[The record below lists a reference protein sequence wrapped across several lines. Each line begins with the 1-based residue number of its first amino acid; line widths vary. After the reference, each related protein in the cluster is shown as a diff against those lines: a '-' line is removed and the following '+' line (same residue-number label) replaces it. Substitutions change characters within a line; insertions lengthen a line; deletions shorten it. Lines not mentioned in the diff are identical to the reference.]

1 MIDRL
6 LFKHPRSVGESY
18 GEHLLVAGSFGVSMI
33 GAGLACLVHAIVPC
47 LFERTGSKTIDHL
60 HGRMIRNRRR
70 VNTSAQPDGVPAGSE
85 AA

>member
-18 GEHLLVAGSFGVSMI
+18 GEHLLVAGSFGVSMV
-33 GAGLACLVHAIVPC
+33 GAGLACLVHAVVPC
-47 LFERTGSKTIDHL
+47 LFERTGSKTIEHL

-70 VNTSAQPDGVPAGSE
+70 VGIPAQPGGAPVSSE

>member
-18 GEHLLVAGSFGVSMI
+18 GEHLLVAGSFGVSMV
-33 GAGLACLVHAIVPC
+33 GAGLACLVHAIVPS
-47 LFERTGSKTIDHL
+47 LFERTGSKTIEHL

-70 VNTSAQPDGVPAGSE
+70 VTMSAQPDGVPAGSE

>member
-18 GEHLLVAGSFGVSMI
+18 GEHLLVAGSFGVSMV

-47 LFERTGSKTIDHL
+47 LFERTGSKTIEHL

-70 VNTSAQPDGVPAGSE
+70 VDITTQTSGVPAGSE